1 VADALVLVRDLTK
14 HYGSS
19 RGLWGARTRVIRA
32 LDGVSFGVA
41 RGETLGIVGESG
53 CGKSTLGK
61 TLLRL
66 IEPTRGAAFFEG
78 RDLMSL
84 RAGAL
89 RAERRHLQMVFQDPY
104 SSLNPRMRVRDALAE
119 PMLIHGIGASRAER
133 FERVRALLADVG
145 LPHDAAERYPHEF
158 SGGQRQRIVIARAL
172 AAGPAFVVA
181 DEPVSALDVSVQ
193 AQVLNLLRDLQERRS
208 LTYLFIAHDLRIVRH
223 MSNRV
228 AVMYL
233 GRIVEM
239 AGVDAIYLRPAHPYT
254 RALLAAAPVADPSK
268 RRASLPV
275 VGEVPDPAAPP
286 TGCAFHPRCPIAE
299 DRCKSESPILREV
312 EPGHEVACHLA

>member
-14 HYGSS
+14 HYGSG

-32 LDGVSFGVA
+32 LDGVSFGIA

-104 SSLNPRMRVRDALAE
+104 SSLNPRMRVREALAE
-119 PMLIHGIGASRAER
+119 PMLIHGIGASRGER